1 NHDYAAIASTL
12 TNKRRRNDSPDPSQY
27 SQEQIK
33 NLTNLPV
40 LIDIIK
46 TADIANFENKSL
58 LYRKLICAISCEHA
72 FMEGRVTV
80 QRGETESE
88 NEIIIVQPTREIIEM
103 EPEMEP
109 FATLQNDNENEQEYG
124 GEIEQEGGY
133 EIEEG
138 NYEREQDGNEIE
150 QDGESSQESGKNHQ
164 EYDQIITILLGHV
177 FSQRIDQQE
186 LYDLGLRRS
195 ACAISSKWQSMKKV
209 LNNYVNNSLIQV

>member
-1 NHDYAAIASTL
+1 
-12 TNKRRRNDSPDPSQY
+12 
-27 SQEQIK
+27 
-33 NLTNLPV
+33 
-40 LIDIIK
+40 
-46 TADIANFENKSL
+46 
-58 LYRKLICAISCEHA
+58 
-72 FMEGRVTV
+72 RVTV

-150 QDGESSQESGKNHQ
+150 QDGESSQESQQWTHN
-164 EYDQIITILLGHV
+164 EITILLGHV

>member
-46 TADIANFENKSL
+46 TADIANFEVPLMLFDL
-58 LYRKLICAISCEHA
+58 LLLLKEIYQPEIGALREGALR
-72 FMEGRVTV
+72 EGRVTV

-164 EYDQIITILLGHV
+164 EYDQIV
-177 FSQRIDQQE
+177 
-186 LYDLGLRRS
+186 
-195 ACAISSKWQSMKKV
+195 
-209 LNNYVNNSLIQV
+209 